1 MLLEVHGITK
11 KFVLNFWENR
21 KITAVDQVSFE
32 LEAGECLGGIGE
44 SGCGKSTLG
53 RMICGLIPCDSGNIL
68 FQGEK
73 LGKKTKKK
81 ELRRQMQM
89 VFQYPQQAFNPKE
102 KLIHAVREPIRNF
115 QLASSEMEE
124 KTLISEMIDSV
135 GVTWD
140 QLERYPHE
148 ISGGQA
154 QRLAIA
160 RSLVMNPQ
168 LLIADEVTSML
179 DVSVQAQILNI
190 LVREQKKR
198 NLGMLFVS
206 HDLEVI
212 RAICD
217 KVMVMK
223 NGKILEQGKT
233 EKVFGNPQSDFTKY
247 LLKSYI
253 NI

>member
-1 MLLEVHGITK
+1 MMLLEVHEITK
-11 KFVLNFWENR
+11 KFTLNFWGNR
-21 KITAVDQVSFE
+21 KITAVDHVSFE
-32 LEAGECLGGIGE
+32 LEAGECLGV
-44 SGCGKSTLG
+44 
-53 RMICGLIPCDSGNIL
+53 ICGLLPYDSGEIV
-68 FQGEK
+68 FQGER
-73 LGKKTKKK
+73 LGKKTDKKK
-81 ELRRQMQM
+81 LHRQMQM
-89 VFQYPQQAFNPKE
+89 IFQYPQQAFNPKE
-102 KLIHAVREPIRNF
+102 KLIHAVREPIHNF
-115 QLASSEMEE
+115 RLASGEMEE
-124 KTLISEMIDSV
+124 KALIGKMLDSV
-135 GVTWD
+135 GITWD

-160 RSLVMNPQ
+160 RALVMNPQ

-190 LVREQKKR
+190 LVTEQKKR

-217 KVMVMK
+217 RVMVMK
-223 NGKILEQGKT
+223 KGKILEQGKT
-233 EKVFGNPQSDFTKY
+233 EEVFGNPQSDFTKY

-253 NI
+253 KV